1 MLKPEECQKIV
12 SRVVNILDR
21 NINII
26 DLQGIVI
33 ASSNPK
39 RIGTFHE
46 GGRLC
51 AASGS
56 EVIITAHNMHL
67 YRGCKEG
74 VNLPIQYKNKTIGIV
89 GITGNPDEIK
99 PYGLLV
105 KELVELIVQENESRY
120 AKELHEQALRSFILE
135 LIKGTGTK
143 EEQIYVNRA
152 KLLGV
157 EDLRKKV
164 LVVGSI
170 INLEKELEEV
180 NEIKIQEKR
189 QRILEFIKNYYQGQD
204 IIIFYLYDES
214 FIMLLPSFV
223 NEKQCL
229 RDLKDQIRNEFNIIV
244 NFVVSEECIHYKD
257 YPKNYNKVARAVVIN
272 NSRKNK
278 DEIIFTKDYGI
289 QLLIHSI
296 SNEDKEQYLESYNK
310 FFHQSKNKLME
321 ELIQTVKAYFENNM
335 NIGNAAEVLYVHRNT
350 IGYRI
355 NKIKEQFGIDITK
368 PYECMKLY
376 IAICLNEQPLHSYM

>member
-1 MLKPEECQKIV
+1 MLKPEDCQKIV
-12 SRVVNILDR
+12 SRVVNILER

-51 AASGS
+51 AASGE
-56 EVIITAHNMHL
+56 EVIITEQNKRL

-74 VNLPIQYKNKTIGIV
+74 INLPIQYKRKTIGIV

-99 PYGLLV
+99 SYGLLV

-120 AKELHEQALRSFILE
+120 TRELHDQALMNFILE
-135 LIKGTGTK
+135 LIKGAGDK
-143 EEQIYVNRA
+143 DEQAYVGRA

-157 EDLRKKV
+157 KDLRNKV
-164 LVVGSI
+164 LIVGS
-170 INLEKELEEV
+170 LCDLTKDLEEI
-180 NEIKIQEKR
+180 NEIKIQETK
-189 QRILEFIKNYYQGQD
+189 QKVLEFIRNQYQKEEV
-204 IIIFYLYDES
+204 ITFYLYDEN
-214 FIMLLPSFV
+214 FIMLLPSASS
-223 NEKQCL
+223 NKEDLINLRKQI
-229 RDLKDQIRNEFNIIV
+229 LKEFNV
-244 NFVVSEECIHYKD
+244 VVSFVRSEECIHYKD
-257 YPKNYNKVARAVVIN
+257 YLKNYNKVERAVVIN
-272 NSRKNK
+272 KNQKNK
-278 DEIIFTKDYGI
+278 EGIILVEEYGI

-296 SNEDKEQYLESYNK
+296 SNADKQQYLETYQL
-310 FFHQSKNKLME
+310 FFNQNKNKLME
-321 ELIQTVKAYFENNM
+321 ELIETVKAYFENNM
-335 NIGNAAEVLYVHRNT
+335 NIGNTAEVLYVHRNT

-355 NKIKEQFGIDITK
+355 NRLKEQFGVDVTK

-376 IAICLNEQPLHSYM
+376 IAICLNEQPLHQ